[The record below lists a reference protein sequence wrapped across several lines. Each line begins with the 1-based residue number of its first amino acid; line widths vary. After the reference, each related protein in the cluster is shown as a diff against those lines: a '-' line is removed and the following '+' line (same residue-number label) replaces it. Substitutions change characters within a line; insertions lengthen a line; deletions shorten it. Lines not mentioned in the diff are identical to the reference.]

1 MKNDQ
6 EGQGMICTALVPACV
21 LKSEIEQSTAPLGQ
35 CLTVQEQIQVHL
47 KDVGSTIHREG

>member
-1 MKNDQ
+1 
-6 EGQGMICTALVPACV
+6 MICTALVPACV